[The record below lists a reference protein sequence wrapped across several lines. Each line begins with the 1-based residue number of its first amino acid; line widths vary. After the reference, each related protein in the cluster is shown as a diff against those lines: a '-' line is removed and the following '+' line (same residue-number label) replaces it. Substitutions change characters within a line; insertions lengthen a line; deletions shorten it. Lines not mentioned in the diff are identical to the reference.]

1 MARGFSHSGRSGGGG
16 GSRSSG
22 GGFSFG
28 GGSRSS
34 GGGFSFGSSSRSS
47 GSSYSSGGHY
57 HHHHHRPRRPWN
69 ISMFGRTVVIAPGTQ
84 FLFYILAIV
93 MIFSTIMFT
102 SNIKAIGWKGDEVK
116 AQQEYVEKYE
126 TYSETFL
133 DVIEKGQ
140 ANKADPTK
148 YTNYRVETVT
158 FPVVYRTWYN
168 ESNPQPGYYKA
179 FNFEGVEYYYICYQ
193 YTAVDGT
200 TKFDSTFAQYYFQ
213 DIPTNGQIEIA
224 HAKIGSEYWAINTD
238 YTLEGNMD
246 YQYDKA
252 LLADMKSD
260 RNGTI
265 ISTLIYGALVAG
277 AVLIVVLVVVKKFK
291 NAQKKADLENQKTEA
306 EIAEAQAKAEV
317 AQAQAQKVGRT
328 CKYCEAPIPDGADVC
343 PACGSRFFEKE

>member
-16 GSRSSG
+16 GSRG

-34 GGGFSFGSSSRSS
+34 GGGFRSSSSS
-47 GSSYSSGGHY
+47 SSSYGGHHSSY
-57 HHHHHRPRRPWN
+57 HRPRGPRRPWN
-69 ISMFGRTVVIAPGTQ
+69 IPMFGRTVVIAPGTQ

-93 MIFSTIMFT
+93 MIFSVIMFS
-102 SNIKAIGWKGDEVK
+102 SNVKAIGWKGDEVK

-148 YTNYRVETVT
+148 HTNYRVETVT

-168 ESNPQPGYYKA
+168 ESNPQTGYYKA
-179 FNFEGVEYYYICYQ
+179 FNFEGAEYYFIVYEYM
-193 YTAVDGT
+193 AVDGT
-200 TKFDSTFAQYYFQ
+200 TKVDSTFAQYYFQ

-238 YTLEGNMD
+238 YSLEHNMD

-252 LLADMKSD
+252 LLEDLKSD

-265 ISTLIYGALVAG
+265 ISTIIYGALVAG

-306 EIAEAQAKAEV
+306 EIAEAKAKAEV
-317 AQAQAQKVGRT
+317 AEAQAQKVGRT
-328 CKYCEAPIPDGADVC
+328 CKYCEATIPDGADVC
-343 PACGSRFFEKE
+343 PACGSRFFEKDND